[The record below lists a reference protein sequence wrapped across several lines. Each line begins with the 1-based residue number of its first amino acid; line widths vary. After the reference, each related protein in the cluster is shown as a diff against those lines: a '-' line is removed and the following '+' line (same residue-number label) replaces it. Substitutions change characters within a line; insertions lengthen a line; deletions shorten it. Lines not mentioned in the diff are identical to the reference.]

1 MEPSQLAK
9 KLVIKPGDRVLALD
23 APDDYLAR
31 LEPLPPG
38 SEVASEPDGTFDVV
52 HLFVGNAAALERSAP
67 VAVAAVRPG
76 GVLWVSYPKR
86 SPGVSTD
93 LSRDC
98 GWAPLARA
106 GLIPVS
112 QVAVDDVW
120 SALRFRP
127 GSR

>member
-1 MEPSQLAK
+1 MASSQLAK

-23 APDDYLAR
+23 APEGYLAW

-38 SEVASEPDGTFDVV
+38 AEVASEPDGPFDVV
-52 HLFVGNAAALERSAP
+52 HLFVRDGAALERAAP
-67 VAVAAVRPG
+67 VALAAARPG

-86 SPGVSTD
+86 SSGVSTD
-93 LSRDC
+93 LSRDS
-98 GWAPLARA
+98 GWGPLERA
-106 GLIPVS
+106 GLVPVS
-112 QVAVDDVW
+112 QVAVDEVW